1 MKRLLV
7 IQHNSQQPNSQQ
19 QIQAYFEDKATITFV
34 DYDKL
39 LFILD
44 QNSYKVLAHNL
55 DISSFDLIYFKF
67 YHHILYQSLLALNPK
82 LPIARTVNQA
92 LVINKLYQ
100 YCCLARENLSFPC
113 TISSRD
119 KQVILQWVSDLHFPV
134 VVKPW
139 KGSFGEKTVLI
150 QSMVELEKYV
160 NRKSFTDNFY
170 LFQKYVDNDF
180 DLRILVVKSQVK
192 AAFKRLRT
200 SQTEWRNNLSQ
211 GGVGIS
217 LGGEQ
222 LPPGVEALAIK
233 AVKAVGYQ
241 VAGVDVV
248 LDKITNQPYVLEVNA
263 SPGFYPSVKKALL
276 VYMAKLLDNRAL

>member
-7 IQHNSQQPNSQQ
+7 IQRNSQQPSSQQ
-19 QIQAYFEDKATITFV
+19 QIRAYFKDKAIVTFI

-44 QNSYKVLAHNL
+44 QNSYKVLAHNK

-67 YHHILYQSLLALNPK
+67 YHYILYQSLLALNPK

-92 LVINKLYQ
+92 LVVNKLYQ
-100 YCCLARENLSFPC
+100 YCCLAREGLPFPT
-113 TISSRD
+113 TIFSKD
-119 KQVILQWVSDLHFPV
+119 KNVLLQKISGLAFPV

-150 QSMVELEKYV
+150 QSIVDLKKYISC
-160 NRKSFTDNFY
+160 KGFTDNSY
-170 LFQKYVDNDF
+170 LFQKYINNDF
-180 DLRILVVKSQVK
+180 DLRVLVVENQVK

-200 SQTEWRNNLSQ
+200 SQAEWRNNLSQ

-217 LGGEQ
+217 LHGEQ

-241 VAGVDVV
+241 VAGVDII
-248 LDKITNQPYVLEVNA
+248 LDNHTGQAYVLEVNA

-276 VYMAKLLDNRAL
+276 VYMAKLLDNKSL